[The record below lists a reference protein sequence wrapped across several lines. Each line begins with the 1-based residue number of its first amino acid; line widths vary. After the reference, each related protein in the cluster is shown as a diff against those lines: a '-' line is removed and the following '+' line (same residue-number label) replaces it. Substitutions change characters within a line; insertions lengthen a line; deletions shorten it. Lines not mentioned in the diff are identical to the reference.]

1 MRPRRALFSTLT
13 AFLLLGSSATSR
25 EHDAARAFLATSF
38 QLTKA
43 DFDRIDG
50 GQVVSRTM
58 EVSDAREVAT
68 FGVVGVKITPEFY
81 VERLANIVT
90 FKKDEA
96 VLQIGAF
103 GDPPDLLDVKDL
115 TLDDSDIRSLRRC
128 RVGDCGVQLSADA
141 IDRFRRE
148 VDWRREDVPQQA
160 NGLMR
165 RILVDY
171 VTRYLRTG
179 AAASM
184 EYADQSRSV
193 NLEREFVSL
202 AESGMAG
209 WAEFP
214 ALRRY
219 LFEYP
224 EQESPGTID
233 RMYWSKERV
242 GARNVISVTQL
253 AIMHAGRESPADYTV
268 ASKQIYGT
276 HYYDAS
282 LGLTILLRDRSAPST
297 VTYIA
302 YLNRSRIDIFDGLFG
317 GVARHIVSSKARG
330 VVTNQLARLQRTLE
344 REFAAVQTTR

>member
-1 MRPRRALFSTLT
+1 MRPRRAFLSALT
-13 AFLLLGSSATSR
+13 ASLLLGTSAKTQ
-25 EHDAARAFLATSF
+25 EHDVARAFLATSF

-43 DFDRIDG
+43 DFDRIDAG
-50 GQVVSRTM
+50 RVVSRTL

-68 FGVVGVKITPEFY
+68 FGVVSVKITPEFY
-81 VERLANIVT
+81 VERLADIAT

-96 VLQIGAF
+96 ILQIGAF

-115 TLDDSDIRSLRRC
+115 TLDDSDIRSLREC

-141 IDRFRRE
+141 IGRFRRE
-148 VDWRREDVPQQA
+148 VDWRRGDVPQQA

-184 EYADQSRSV
+184 EYADQSRPV
-193 NLEREFVSL
+193 NLEREFASL
-202 AESGMAG
+202 TESEMAG
-209 WAEFP
+209 WTEFP
-214 ALRRY
+214 ALRRH
-219 LFEYP
+219 LVDYP
-224 EQESPGTID
+224 EPENPGTTD
-233 RMYWSKERV
+233 RMYWSKEKV
-242 GARNVISVTQL
+242 GAKNVISVTQL
-253 AIMHAGRESPADYTV
+253 AIMQAGRESPADYTV

-282 LGLTILLRDRSAPST
+282 LGLTILLRDRSAPSA
-297 VTYIA
+297 VTYLV

-344 REFAAVQTTR
+344 REFATAQTTR